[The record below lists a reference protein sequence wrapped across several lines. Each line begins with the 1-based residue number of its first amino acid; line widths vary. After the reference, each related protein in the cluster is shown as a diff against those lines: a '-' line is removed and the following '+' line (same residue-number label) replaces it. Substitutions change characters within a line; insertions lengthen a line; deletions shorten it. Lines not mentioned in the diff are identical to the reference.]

1 MSDQQGIYEIA
12 NNEGMICYVD
22 TATEGKKTYG
32 QDWVDVCES
41 TLNGTILKGEIE
53 KYQYRTHEGEPIDDQ
68 PTGFVVTINGNI
80 EAFLPFKLCGRF
92 RESDINYDGDTVA
105 VMVESFDPNSLSI
118 IVREITIT
126 DQDIDIALV
135 NEALDLIGQAY
146 EDGKYIRG
154 TIIAEKKKW
163 AENEHDRKRAG
174 FLVTINGIEAFL
186 PVSMSFYSYG
196 IDISHLIGTNIMAGI
211 EEINVEKM
219 TITLSMKAPYEKLIS
234 TKPLPLKDEVT
245 TGLVTQ
251 VTQYNINVLLPQNV
265 MGLIPRYMF
274 PNIEHNDLLKLTGS
288 LINCIPFKV
297 KRWDEIN
304 NDLCMLVSFKP
315 EGNR

>member
-1 MSDQQGIYEIA
+1 MSEKQDIYLIT
-12 NNEGMICYVD
+12 NNEGMECYVD
-22 TATEGKKTYG
+22 TATKGKKTYG
-32 QDWVDVCES
+32 KDWVDICES
-41 TLNGTILKGEIE
+41 TLNNTILKGEIA
-53 KYQYRTHEGEPIDDQ
+53 KYQYRTHEGEPIDDK
-68 PTGFVVTINGNI
+68 PTGFVVKINGNI
-80 EAFLPFKLCGRF
+80 EVFLPFKLCGRF
-92 RESDINYDGDTVA
+92 RESNINYDGDTVA

-163 AENEHDRKRAG
+163 ADNEHDRKRAG

-251 VTQYNINVLLPQNV
+251 VTPYNINVLLPQNV